1 MVGMSFN
8 ACKGDSESAVWKDMG
23 ARRER
28 RRTIRKAPESLGRGE
43 WLAQLCSEDGEQL
56 RPQVFWK
63 KSQHDLSV
71 AGKEKK
77 VQNDVRGPV
86 DAEATFRGWEDWI
99 RSMSSQRNHE
109 ERVFF

>member
-28 RRTIRKAPESLGRGE
+28 RRTIRKAPESLGRGGGE

-77 VQNDVRGPV
+77 ESRMMS
-86 DAEATFRGWEDWI
+86 EAPWMLRPHSEDGKTG
-99 RSMSSQRNHE
+99 
-109 ERVFF
+109 